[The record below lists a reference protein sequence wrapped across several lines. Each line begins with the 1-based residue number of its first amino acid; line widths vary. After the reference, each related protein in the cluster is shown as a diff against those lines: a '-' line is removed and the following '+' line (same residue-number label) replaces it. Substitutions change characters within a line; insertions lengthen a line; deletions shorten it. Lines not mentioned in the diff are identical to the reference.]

1 MNDLNALQSMGLTLP
16 SPVYILGAIIFG
28 LVGFAAFRQGRKAS
42 RRDLTFAGLGLM
54 LYPYAVAQ
62 TWLLWLV
69 GAALTAWVV
78 WKWN

>member
-16 SPVYILGAIIFG
+16 SPAYILGAIIFG
-28 LVGFAAFRQGRKAS
+28 LVGFAAFRHGRKAS